1 MLRDRL
7 LTAAILVPLVVL
19 GVLWLPTT
27 ILAVLLAL
35 LVLLAGYELTRLAG
49 IQQRVMQTGV
59 LLVLALFM
67 GLLYPHLQAA
77 WWFSVQLLTT
87 LWWLVVSVV
96 LVLRRQA
103 IQVSG
108 QNRPGVLVLGCVLL
122 LVAWASMLYI
132 HAMGQ
137 SGPYVLL
144 FLLVLIWSA
153 DSGAYFAGRAWGK
166 RRLAPVVS
174 PGKTWTGV
182 AGATVAAIICAF
194 VFWHFVDMAARQG
207 ILLVCVWVAWL
218 SIGGDLW
225 ESLLKRQAGM
235 KDSGH
240 LLPGHG
246 GVLDRIDS
254 LLAAAPAFTVGL
266 AWLGYSA

>member
-7 LTAAILVPLVVL
+7 LTAAILVPLAVL

-27 ILAVLLAL
+27 ILAGLLAL

-49 IQQRVMQTGV
+49 IQQPVMQIGV
-59 LLVLALFM
+59 LLVLALCM
-67 GLLYPHLQAA
+67 GLLYPYLQAT
-77 WWFSVQLLTT
+77 WWFSVQLLITF
-87 LWWLVVSVV
+87 WWLVVSVA

-103 IQVSG
+103 IQVSSKH
-108 QNRPGVLVLGCVLL
+108 RPGVLVLGCVLL
-122 LVAWASMLYI
+122 LVTWASMLHI
-132 HAMGQ
+132 HMMGQ

-144 FLLVLIWSA
+144 FLLILIWSA

-174 PGKTWTGV
+174 PGKTWAGA
-182 AGATVAAIICAF
+182 AGATCAAVICAF
-194 VFWHFVDMAARQG
+194 VFWHFTDRVAWQG
-207 ILLVCVWVAWL
+207 VLLVCVLVAWL

-246 GVLDRIDS
+246 GVLDRVDS
-254 LLAAAPAFTVGL
+254 LLAAAPAFVVGL
-266 AWLGYSA
+266 AWLGY